1 MGLGLKT
8 NISSL
13 LAQKHLHSSTT
24 SLNQSYE
31 RLSSGLRVNRASDDA
46 AGIGIAERLR
56 SDARVATVSMRNA
69 NDGISL
75 ISVADG
81 AINQIVNIFNRLLEL
96 AQQSAN
102 AVYGSEQRSALQS
115 EFVALTSE
123 VERIAVT
130 TEFNGFKILSG
141 GGQIAFQVGFDGSS
155 VSELSFSG
163 IRATLSD
170 LGIAQP
176 NTSVNIY
183 SLVGTTNA
191 EAQSASRL
199 TVDALQS
206 AVLELNRNR
215 GILGA
220 AQGRLETA
228 IRNLGVQR
236 ENFQS
241 TEAGIMDVDV
251 AEESA
256 QMTRLQTLQQ
266 AGTAILAQANL
277 QPRTVLDLLRD

>member
-13 LAQKHLHSSTT
+13 LAQKHLRSSTT

-56 SDARVATVSMRNA
+56 NDARVATVSMRNA

-75 ISVADG
+75 IAVADG

-102 AVYGSEQRSALQS
+102 AVYGPEQRSALQS

-170 LGIAQP
+170 LGMAEL
-176 NTSVNIY
+176 NSSVNIY
-183 SLVGTTNA
+183 SLVGGTNA

-199 TVDALQS
+199 TIDALQS
-206 AVLELNRNR
+206 AVLQLNRNR

-220 AQGRLETA
+220 AQSRLETA

-236 ENFQS
+236 ENFQA
-241 TEAGIMDVDV
+241 TESGIMDIDA

-256 QMTRLQTLQQ
+256 NMTRLQTLQQ

>member
-1 MGLGLKT
+1 
-8 NISSL
+8 
-13 LAQKHLHSSTT
+13 
-24 SLNQSYE
+24 
-31 RLSSGLRVNRASDDA
+31 
-46 AGIGIAERLR
+46 
-56 SDARVATVSMRNA
+56 
-69 NDGISL
+69 
-75 ISVADG
+75 
-81 AINQIVNIFNRLLEL
+81 L

-102 AVYGSEQRSALQS
+102 AVYGPEQRSALQS

-170 LGIAQP
+170 LGMAQP

-183 SLVGTTNA
+183 SLIGATNA

-220 AQGRLETA
+220 AQSRLETA

-241 TEAGIMDVDV
+241 TEAGIMDIDV

-256 QMTRLQTLQQ
+256 NMTRLQTLQQ

>member
-56 SDARVATVSMRNA
+56 SDARVATVSMCNA

-75 ISVADG
+75 ISIADG
-81 AINQIVNIFNRLLEL
+81 AINQIVNVFNRLLEL

-102 AVYGSEQRSALQS
+102 AVYGPEQRSALQS

-170 LGIAQP
+170 LGMAQP

-183 SLVGTTNA
+183 SLVGATNA

-199 TVDALQS
+199 TVDALKS
-206 AVLELNRNR
+206 AVVELNRNR

-220 AQGRLETA
+220 AQSRLETA

-236 ENFQS
+236 ENFQA
-241 TEAGIMDVDV
+241 TEAGIMDIDV

-256 QMTRLQTLQQ
+256 NMTRLQTLQQ

>member
-13 LAQKHLHSSTT
+13 LTQKHLRSSTA

-75 ISVADG
+75 IAVADG
-81 AINQIVNIFNRLLEL
+81 AINQIANIFNRLLEL

-102 AVYGSEQRSALQS
+102 AVYGPEQRSALQS

-141 GGQIAFQVGFDGSS
+141 GGQVAFQVGFDGSS

-170 LGIAQP
+170 LGMAQL

-183 SLVGTTNA
+183 SLVGGTNS

-206 AVLELNRNR
+206 AVLQLNRNR

-220 AQGRLETA
+220 AQSRLETA

-236 ENFQS
+236 ENFQA
-241 TEAGIMDVDV
+241 TESGIMDIDA

-256 QMTRLQTLQQ
+256 NMTRLQTLQQ

>member
-13 LAQKHLHSSTT
+13 LAQKHLRSSTT

-56 SDARVATVSMRNA
+56 SDARVASVSMRNA

-75 ISVADG
+75 IAVADG
-81 AINQIVNIFNRLLEL
+81 AINQIVTIFNRLLEL

-102 AVYGSEQRSALQS
+102 AVYGPEQRSALQS

-170 LGIAQP
+170 LGIAQL
-176 NTSVNIY
+176 NTSLPMY
-183 SLVGTTNA
+183 SLVGETSA

-206 AVLELNRNR
+206 AVFQLNRNR

-220 AQGRLETA
+220 AQSRLETA

-241 TEAGIMDVDV
+241 TEAGIMDVDA

-256 QMTRLQTLQQ
+256 NLTRLQTLQQ

>member
-75 ISVADG
+75 ISIADG
-81 AINQIVNIFNRLLEL
+81 AINQIVNVFNRLLEL

-102 AVYGSEQRSALQS
+102 AVYGPEQRSALQS

-170 LGIAQP
+170 LGMAQP

-183 SLVGTTNA
+183 SLVGATNA

-199 TVDALQS
+199 TVDALKS
-206 AVLELNRNR
+206 AVVELNRNR

-220 AQGRLETA
+220 AQSRLETA

-236 ENFQS
+236 ENFQA
-241 TEAGIMDVDV
+241 TEAGIMDIDV

-256 QMTRLQTLQQ
+256 NMTRLQTLQQ